1 MDDILQTA
9 VGGPKTPGENEV
21 AYWLRQI
28 DQAGKREESFLKEA
42 REYVK
47 IYEAEKRAS
56 NSFNILYSNTETLS
70 PALYN
75 ELPRAVV
82 KRRYKDDDLVGRE
95 AGRVLERSLEYLIDT
110 PDEKYDPFGSLME
123 SAVLSALVPGR
134 GITRFTYDSELT
146 SDDGAAFKQAAIE
159 EEGAADLSGDE
170 DGEEAE
176 VGEQEA
182 LPGVEA
188 QPDQVLYETVC
199 GESVA
204 WDRIRFGFAR
214 RWKDVP
220 WVAFEH
226 RMTKVDVAA
235 TFGKEWVA
243 KLRFVSEK
251 GEDEEKLDEKRVE
264 VTTVIWEVWHKGP
277 RSIVF
282 VCETYKDGPV
292 KRMKD
297 PLGLSGFYNIPEPL
311 MLFQRVDQL
320 VPVPLYKLYEE
331 QAKELN
337 RITQRINKIV
347 EALKVRG
354 YYDKGIGDLQQLL
367 SQEDNVLLPVES
379 VGAMREGATV
389 ENSIWLMPLE
399 KLVQV
404 LQQLYV
410 QRQQIKQVIYE
421 VTGISDILRGSTVA
435 SETATAQNLK
445 NQWGTLRL
453 KRMQK
458 RVQRYVRDCLRICAE
473 IVAEHFSPET
483 LAKQTGLKFPTG
495 QEKELAQQQMQQLQ
509 GQMQMMQEQSQPAPQ
524 MGAPPSPEGAT
535 APDAAQ
541 AGPPPQME
549 MLQQQM
555 QQLQSTV
562 SVPSWDEIMAVLKDE
577 LTRNYRIDIETNSTV
592 DPEAV
597 EDKTAVGEMLQALS
611 GLFQQVMPAAQ
622 SGVMPLGAVK
632 AMLLAV
638 MRRYSFGP
646 EVEEALKAMPD
657 QMPQSG
663 PDPKQVEKQTQEL
676 QKKER
681 ELQQE
686 GQSLEQEK
694 AKLKMEADM
703 LKFKQQ
709 QAEETLKMKTEA
721 AEARLELKFQKL
733 EMQLEEK
740 AQQAEVMQERKRM
753 MDEQTVM
760 EKLHQGELALSQ
772 KDYDRK
778 TQLAERTAAMK
789 GAERGRKEGQSAAVG
804 PLDGVAQAILASLQ
818 QMQAPKPPGRKR
830 VRIARNQQGAYEGE
844 VLEE

>member
-1 MDDILQTA
+1 MDDLFKSQDLA
-9 VGGPKTPGENEV
+9 NSPGQNEV

-28 DQAGKREESFLKEA
+28 EKAQEREKEYEKEA
-42 REYVK
+42 RAYVE
-47 IYEAEKRAS
+47 IYEAEKRGA

-82 KRRYKDDDLVGRE
+82 KRRYKDEDPVGLQ

-110 PDEKYDPFGSLME
+110 PDEKYDPFGSLIE
-123 SAVLSALVPGR
+123 TAVLSALVPGR
-134 GITRFTYDSELT
+134 GITRFTYDADLE
-146 SDDGAAFKQAAIE
+146 SDQTGASKQAAIV
-159 EEGAADLSGDE
+159 EEGSTDDSGDE
-170 DGEEAE
+170 DGEEVEGPAE
-176 VGEQEA
+176 EEEA
-182 LPGVEA
+182 AV
-188 QPDQVLYETVC
+188 PDRVLYETVC
-199 GESVA
+199 GEAVP
-204 WDRIRFGFAR
+204 WDRIKFGFAR

-226 RMTKVDVAA
+226 RMTKRDVEAS
-235 TFGKEWVA
+235 FGKQWVD
-243 KLRFVSEK
+243 KLRFVTEK
-251 GEDEEKLDEKRVE
+251 GENEERVDEKRVE
-264 VTTVIWEVWHKGP
+264 LTTVVWEVWHKGP
-277 RSIVF
+277 RSVVF
-282 VCETYKDGPV
+282 ICETYKDGPL

-311 MLFQRVDQL
+311 QLFQRVGSL

-337 RITQRINKIV
+337 RITQRINRIV

-354 YYDKGIGDLQQLL
+354 YYDKGIGDLKHLFQQD
-367 SQEDNVLLPVES
+367 DNVLLPVES
-379 VGAMREGATV
+379 VGAAREGATV
-389 ENSIWLMPLE
+389 ENSIWLVPLE

-473 IVAEHFSPET
+473 IVAEHFAPET
-483 LAKQTGLKFPTG
+483 LAKQTGLQFPTG
-495 QEKELAQQQMQQLQ
+495 QEKQAAQQQMQTLQQQMQQLQ
-509 GQMQMMQEQSQPAPQ
+509 QASQPAPQ
-524 MGAPPSPEGAT
+524 QGVPPSPEGAT

-541 AGPPPQME
+541 AGSQQQAQ
-549 MLQQQM
+549 MLQEQM
-555 QQLQSTV
+555 QQLGPKV
-562 SVPSWDEIMAVLKDE
+562 SSPSWDEIMAVLKDE

-597 EDKTAVGEMLQALS
+597 EDKTAIGEMLQALS

-646 EVEEALKAMPD
+646 EVEEALKSMPD
-657 QMPQSG
+657 QMPQQG
-663 PDPKQVEKQTQEL
+663 PKPEEVQKQAEEL
-676 QKKER
+676 QKREQAAAQEEQKIAQER
-681 ELQQE
+681 E
-686 GQSLEQEK
+686 
-694 AKLKMEADM
+694 KLKMAQDM
-703 LKFKQQ
+703 LQFKQQ
-709 QAEETLKMKTEA
+709 QAQEELKMREQA
-721 AEARLELKFQKL
+721 MEARLELKYQKL
-733 EMQLEEK
+733 EMGLEQK
-740 AQQAEVMQERKRM
+740 AQQAQVAQERKRM
-753 MDEQTVM
+753 SDEQMVAQ
-760 EKLHQGELALSQ
+760 KLQQGEMMLSQ
-772 KDYDRK
+772 RDMDRK
-778 TQLAERTAAMK
+778 AQFAEKSAAMK
-789 GAERGRKEGQSAAVG
+789 GAERGRVEGQRAGVQ
-804 PLDGVAQAILASLQ
+804 PLAGVAESIQAALAQLTQSQ
-818 QMQAPKPPGRKR
+818 QAAPRGKR
-830 VRIARNQQGAYEGE
+830 IRIRRTAEGYEGE
-844 VLEE
+844 SE